1 MAYQI
6 SPGVSVTET
15 DLTNVVPAVAT
26 ADAAFA
32 SAFSWGPVDQI
43 TQISSENELV
53 SVFGGPTS
61 DNNANWLT
69 AASFLAYA
77 GSLSVV
83 RVTGNGAAEATS
95 TNFDAKYEGER
106 GDGIKVHVVTDDNFA
121 SCALK
126 DLLSGAPEGNEIS
139 IIVEDNNG
147 AGTCA
152 VLAVA
157 PVAQETET
165 LLIESGSDSEA
176 VGYDAGDI
184 ILADALALEP
194 GDAVGNTTLT
204 ADAVAALTYGG
215 TVDVITVA
223 EVVEVT
229 AVSATSNYV
238 QGTILEVHEFMTSD
252 PASKYENGASSYI
265 GNVLDG
271 SSYVSLITHVGL
283 SAGKQTLAN
292 GNDGTDSNGSSAR
305 IEGYDLFN
313 DPDAVDISLIFVGED
328 EAGTLTQSVVNI
340 AESRK
345 DCVVFS
351 SAPSSSSSAATVL
364 GSTWYTAQSSS
375 SYLIMDSGYKKMYDR
390 YNDTYVD
397 VPLNGD
403 IAGLCVF
410 TDEARDPWFSPAGM
424 NRGTI
429 KNVVNLLYSPNKTD
443 RDDLYKAGVNP
454 VASFTG
460 QGTVLF
466 GDKTFLRRPSSFDR
480 INVRRLM
487 IFLEKM
493 IGRAARSL
501 LFEFNDEFTRSSF
514 VNMVTPTLR
523 DVQGRRG
530 ISDFLVICDESNNT
544 ADVIDN
550 NQFVGSILVKPNRSI
565 NYIQLNFVAVRT
577 GVEFSEV
584 AL

>member
-6 SPGVSVTET
+6 SPGVSVKET

-53 SVFGGPTS
+53 SVFGGPSS
-61 DNNANWLT
+61 DNAANWLT
-69 AASFLAYA
+69 AASFLSYA
-77 GSLSVV
+77 GSLNVV
-83 RVTGNGAAEATS
+83 RVTGTGAAAS
-95 TNFDAKYEGER
+95 SSANFDAKYEGKR
-106 GDGIKVHVVTDDNFA
+106 GDGINVHVVTSANYA
-121 SCALK
+121 SCALR
-126 DLLSGAPEGNEIS
+126 DLLSGAPAGDEIS
-139 IIVEDNNG
+139 VIVEDSDG
-147 AGTCA
+147 SGTCA
-152 VLAVA
+152 VLAVSQ
-157 PVAQETET
+157 VTEDQQ
-165 LLIESGSDSEA
+165 IESS
-176 VGYDAGDI
+176 VGAGDGDI
-184 ILADALALEP
+184 TLAAAQALVS

-204 ADAVAALTYGG
+204 SGELSALSDGDTVPVITVAASDAVAA
-215 TVDVITVA
+215 
-223 EVVEVT
+223 
-229 AVSATSNYV
+229 SADYV
-238 QGTILEVHEFMTSD
+238 QGTILEVHEFATTNTT
-252 PASKYENGASSYI
+252 SKYDNGASSYV
-265 GNVLDG
+265 GNVLA
-271 SSYVSLITHVGL
+271 SSAYITLSSATGL
-283 SAGKQTLAN
+283 SAGEQTLSG
-292 GNDGTDSNGSSAR
+292 GNDGTDSNGTAARSS
-305 IEGYDLFN
+305 GYDLFN
-313 DPDAVDISLIFVGED
+313 DPDAVDISLIIVGED
-328 EAGTLTQSVVNI
+328 DSGELTEDAVAI

-351 SAPSSSSSAATVL
+351 SAPKSASAQAIL
-364 GSTWYTAQSSS
+364 DSAWYQKVDNNPS
-375 SYLIMDSGYKKMYDR
+375 SYLILDSGYKNMYDR
-390 YNDTYVD
+390 YNDVARS

-410 TDEARDPWFSPAGM
+410 TDSAADPWFSPAGM
-424 NRGTI
+424 NRGSI
-429 KNVVNLLYSPNKTD
+429 KNITSLHYSPDKAGRDLLYKN
-443 RDDLYKAGVNP
+443 AINP
-454 VASFTG
+454 VASFSG
-460 QGTVLF
+460 QGTILF
-466 GDKTFLRRPSSFDR
+466 GDKTFLKRPSSFDR

-530 ISDFLVICDESNNT
+530 VSDFLVICDETNNT
-544 ADVIDN
+544 PEVIDN

>member
-1 MAYQI
+1 M
-6 SPGVSVTET
+6 SVVIT
-15 DLTNVVPAVAT
+15 D
-26 ADAAFA
+26 AD
-32 SAFSWGPVDQI
+32 G
-43 TQISSENELV
+43 
-53 SVFGGPTS
+53 SVLEVFQYLSTS
-61 DNNANWLT
+61 
-69 AASFLAYA
+69 A
-77 GSLSVV
+77 GSTDATCGTNFIDSVLNQQSDYV
-83 RVTGNGAAEATS
+83 NVIASTVTQTDIDDNGATGAVGDSTLVAGNLTLAGGDGDNAAGNG
-95 TNFDAKYEGER
+95 
-106 GDGIKVHVVTDDNFA
+106 
-121 SCALK
+121 
-126 DLLSGAPEGNEIS
+126 
-139 IIVEDNNG
+139 
-147 AGTCA
+147 
-152 VLAVA
+152 
-157 PVAQETET
+157 
-165 LLIESGSDSEA
+165 DSA
-176 VGYDAGDI
+176 R
-184 ILADALALEP
+184 
-194 GDAVGNTTLT
+194 
-204 ADAVAALTYGG
+204 
-215 TVDVITVA
+215 
-223 EVVEVT
+223 
-229 AVSATSNYV
+229 
-238 QGTILEVHEFMTSD
+238 
-252 PASKYENGASSYI
+252 
-265 GNVLDG
+265 
-271 SSYVSLITHVGL
+271 
-283 SAGKQTLAN
+283 SAGYALL
-292 GNDGTDSNGSSAR
+292 D
-305 IEGYDLFN
+305 
-313 DPDAVDISLIFVGED
+313 DPDAVDVSLIFVGTD
-328 EAGTLTQSVVNI
+328 DSGTITQEALSV

-351 SAPSSSSSAATVL
+351 SAPYMVGETGSKVAVTSAAQITGATQGWYSVL
-364 GSTWYTAQSSS
+364 KNSPS
-375 SYLIMDSGYKKMYDR
+375 SYLILDSGYKRMYDR
-390 YNDTYVD
+390 YNDDYVN

-410 TDEARDPWFSPAGM
+410 TDETRDPWFSPAGI

-429 KNVVNLLYSPNKTD
+429 KNVVNLLYSPTKGD
-443 RDDLYKAGVNP
+443 RDDLYKAAINP

-466 GDKTFLRRPSSFDR
+466 GDKTFLKRPSSFDR

>member
-32 SAFSWGPVDQI
+32 AAFTWGPENVI
-43 TQISSENELV
+43 TSISSENQLV
-53 SVFGGPTS
+53 ATFGKPDT
-61 DNNANWLT
+61 DTAANWLT

-77 GSLSVV
+77 GSLNVIRTVGATAAKAADDAGNVEATYSGERANGIVVNILGSGDVAGASAEIKAVIEDTPAADELSVV
-83 RVTGNGAAEATS
+83 ITDADGSVLEVFQYLSTSAGSTDATGG
-95 TNFDAKYEGER
+95 TNFID
-106 GDGIKVHVVTDDNFA
+106 
-121 SCALK
+121 S
-126 DLLSGAPEGNEIS
+126 
-139 IIVEDNNG
+139 
-147 AGTCA
+147 
-152 VLAVA
+152 VLN
-157 PVAQETET
+157 QQ
-165 LLIESGSDSEA
+165 
-176 VGYDAGDI
+176 
-184 ILADALALEP
+184 
-194 GDAVGNTTLT
+194 
-204 ADAVAALTYGG
+204 
-215 TVDVITVA
+215 
-223 EVVEVT
+223 
-229 AVSATSNYV
+229 SNYV
-238 QGTILEVHEFMTSD
+238 NVTVSAVTQADIDG
-252 PASKYENGASSYI
+252 GATGAVGDSS
-265 GNVLDG
+265 LTP
-271 SSYVSLITHVGL
+271 STL
-283 SAGKQTLAN
+283 TLAN
-292 GNDGTDSNGSSAR
+292 GADDNVGGNGATAR
-305 IEGYDLFN
+305 IAGYALLD
-313 DPDAVDISLIFVGED
+313 DPDAVDISLIFVGTD
-328 EAGTLTQSVVNI
+328 DAGTITQAAVNI

-351 SAPSSSSSAATVL
+351 SAPSSASSAADVT
-364 GSTWYTAQSSS
+364 SSAWYTSQSSS

-390 YNDTYVD
+390 YNDDYVN

-410 TDEARDPWFSPAGM
+410 TDETRDPWFSPAGI

-429 KNVVNLLYSPNKTD
+429 KNVVNLLYSPTKGD
-443 RDDLYKAGVNP
+443 RDDLYKAAVNP

-466 GDKTFLRRPSSFDR
+466 GDKTFLKRPSSFDR

>member
-1 MAYQI
+1 
-6 SPGVSVTET
+6 
-15 DLTNVVPAVAT
+15 VVPAVAT

-32 SAFSWGPVDQI
+32 AAFTWGPENTI
-43 TQISSENELV
+43 TSISSENQLV
-53 SVFGGPTS
+53 ATFGKPDT
-61 DNNANWLT
+61 DTAANWLT

-77 GSLSVV
+77 GSLNVIRTVGATAAKAADDAGNVEATYSGERANGITVNILGSGDVAGASAEIKAVIEDTPAADELSVV
-83 RVTGNGAAEATS
+83 VTDTDGSVLEVFQYLSTSAGSTDATGGTNFIDSVLNQQSNYVNVTVAAVTQADIDGGATGAVGDSSLVAGALALANGVDDNVGGNGAT
-95 TNFDAKYEGER
+95 
-106 GDGIKVHVVTDDNFA
+106 
-121 SCALK
+121 
-126 DLLSGAPEGNEIS
+126 
-139 IIVEDNNG
+139 
-147 AGTCA
+147 
-152 VLAVA
+152 
-157 PVAQETET
+157 
-165 LLIESGSDSEA
+165 
-176 VGYDAGDI
+176 
-184 ILADALALEP
+184 
-194 GDAVGNTTLT
+194 
-204 ADAVAALTYGG
+204 
-215 TVDVITVA
+215 
-223 EVVEVT
+223 
-229 AVSATSNYV
+229 
-238 QGTILEVHEFMTSD
+238 
-252 PASKYENGASSYI
+252 
-265 GNVLDG
+265 
-271 SSYVSLITHVGL
+271 
-283 SAGKQTLAN
+283 
-292 GNDGTDSNGSSAR
+292 AR
-305 IEGYDLFN
+305 IAGYALLD
-313 DPDAVDISLIFVGED
+313 DPDAVDVSLIFVGTD
-328 EAGTLTQSVVNI
+328 DAGTITQAAVNI

-351 SAPSSSSSAATVL
+351 SAPATATSAADVTA
-364 GSTWYTAQSSS
+364 SSWYTAQSSS

-390 YNDTYVD
+390 YNDDYVN

-410 TDEARDPWFSPAGM
+410 TDETRDPWFSPAGI

-429 KNVVNLLYSPNKTD
+429 KNVVNLLYSPTKGD
-443 RDDLYKAGVNP
+443 RDDLYKAAVNP

-466 GDKTFLRRPSSFDR
+466 GDKTFLKRPSSFDR

>member
-32 SAFSWGPVDQI
+32 AAFTWGPEDTI
-43 TQISSENELV
+43 TSISSENQLV
-53 SVFGGPTS
+53 ATFGKPDADTAS
-61 DNNANWLT
+61 NWLT

-77 GSLSVV
+77 GSLNVIRTVGS
-83 RVTGNGAAEATS
+83 AAAKAADANSILEATYS
-95 TNFDAKYEGER
+95 GER
-106 GDGIKVHVVTDDNFA
+106 ANGIKVHVLDAAGYENASASIKAVLEDAPGANELSVVIADSDNSVLEVFEFLSATPGSTDGTGGTNFIDSVLNQQSDYVNVTVALGAGGDSGLTAATIELAGGVDDNDADAEGGSAAVYATQENIDAETNNPGTVTDVD
-121 SCALK
+121 
-126 DLLSGAPEGNEIS
+126 G
-139 IIVEDNNG
+139 
-147 AGTCA
+147 
-152 VLAVA
+152 
-157 PVAQETET
+157 
-165 LLIESGSDSEA
+165 EA
-176 VGYDAGDI
+176 VTSTTQIMTAAIDPNSFG
-184 ILADALALEP
+184 
-194 GDAVGNTTLT
+194 GNH
-204 ADAVAALTYGG
+204 
-215 TVDVITVA
+215 
-223 EVVEVT
+223 
-229 AVSATSNYV
+229 ATSRTAGYA
-238 QGTILEVHEFMTSD
+238 L
-252 PASKYENGASSYI
+252 
-265 GNVLDG
+265 LD
-271 SSYVSLITHVGL
+271 
-283 SAGKQTLAN
+283 
-292 GNDGTDSNGSSAR
+292 
-305 IEGYDLFN
+305 
-313 DPDAVDISLIFVGED
+313 DPDAVDISLIFVGTD
-328 EAGTLTQSVVNI
+328 TAGTITQAAVAI

-351 SAPSSSSSAATVL
+351 SAPASVTSAADVTD
-364 GSTWYTAQSSS
+364 SEWYEAQSSS

-390 YNDTYVD
+390 YNDDYVN

-410 TDEARDPWFSPAGM
+410 TDETRDPWFSPAGI

-429 KNVVNLLYSPNKTD
+429 KNVVNLLYSPTKGD
-443 RDDLYKAGVNP
+443 RDDLYKAAVNP

-466 GDKTFLRRPSSFDR
+466 GDKTFLKRPSSFDR